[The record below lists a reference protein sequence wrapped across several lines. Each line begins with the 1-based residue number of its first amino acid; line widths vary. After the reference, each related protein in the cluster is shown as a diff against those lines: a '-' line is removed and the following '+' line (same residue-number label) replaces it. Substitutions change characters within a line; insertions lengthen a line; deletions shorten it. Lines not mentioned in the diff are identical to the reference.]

1 MLVQVSANEIAK
13 PVLSQLTELARQDAL
28 WSELKYRGG
37 SKLFGEAE
45 PADYIYQIREG
56 AVRTYKQLSDGRR
69 QIGAFHLQGDILGV
83 ENCATHRCTAEAIVD
98 TTVWLAKRRR
108 LFARLAKGDISAANN
123 VRDLVTRT
131 LEHAES
137 HLLVL
142 GCQNSLEKVA
152 AFLLEL
158 DRRLEQPDV
167 MVLPMTRRDIAGYLG
182 TTLETVSRALS
193 SLQEERI
200 LSLVGT
206 NNRRIMLHDR
216 SKLARRASQFN
227 RERH

>member
-1 MLVQVSANEIAK
+1 MVARVSVNETAK
-13 PVLSQLTELARQDAL
+13 CLAGPLSELARQDAF
-28 WSELKYRGG
+28 WSELKIRGG

-45 PADYIYQIREG
+45 PANYIYQIREG

-69 QIGAFHLQGDILGV
+69 QIGAFHLAGDVLAV
-83 ENCATHRCTAEAIVD
+83 ENCAIHRFSAEAIVD
-98 TTVWLAKRRR
+98 TTVWFAKRRK
-108 LFARLAKGDISAANN
+108 LFARLAKGDIPAANH
-123 VRDLVTRT
+123 VRVLVTRT
-131 LEHAES
+131 LEHAEN
-137 HLLVL
+137 HLVLL
-142 GCQNSLEKVA
+142 GCQNSLEKIA

-167 MVLPMTRRDIAGYLG
+167 MVLPMRRCDIADYLG

-206 NNRRIMLHDR
+206 NNRGIMLHDR
-216 SKLARRASQFN
+216 SRLAQRATSA
-227 RERH
+227 

>member
-1 MLVQVSANEIAK
+1 MDVRVSGSETAK
-13 PVLSQLTELARQDAL
+13 PVPSQLDELAVQDAL

-56 AVRTYKQLSDGRR
+56 AVRTYKTLSDGRR
-69 QIGAFHLQGDILGV
+69 QIGAFHLAGDVLAV
-83 ENCATHRCTAEAIVD
+83 ENCETHRCTAEALVD
-98 TTVWLAKRRR
+98 TTVWFAKRRR
-108 LFARLAKGDISAANN
+108 LFARLAKGDIPAANR

-131 LEHAES
+131 LEHAEN
-137 HLLVL
+137 HLVLL

-167 MVLPMTRRDIAGYLG
+167 MVLPMRRCDIADYLG
-182 TTLETVSRALS
+182 TTIETVSRALS

-206 NNRRIMLHDR
+206 NHRGIMLHDR
-216 SKLARRASQFN
+216 SKLAQRVTSV
-227 RERH
+227 

>member
-1 MLVQVSANEIAK
+1 MLVRVNSNRTTK
-13 PVLSQLTELARQDAL
+13 PVPSQLSELARQDAF
-28 WSELKYRGG
+28 WSELKIRGG

-45 PADYIYQIREG
+45 PASHVYQIREG

-69 QIGAFHLQGDILGV
+69 QIGAFHLAGDVLAI
-83 ENCATHRCTAEAIVD
+83 ENCATHRFSAEAIVD
-98 TTVWLAKRRR
+98 TTVWFAKRRR
-108 LFARLAKGDISAANN
+108 LFARLTKGDIPAANH

-142 GCQNSLEKVA
+142 GRQNSLEKVA

-167 MVLPMTRRDIAGYLG
+167 MVLPMTRRDISDYLG

-206 NNRRIMLHDR
+206 NHRGIILHDR
-216 SKLARRASQFN
+216 SRLAQRATSA
-227 RERH
+227 